1 MPFAEPVLPLT
12 NTSKSDLLLLVVT
25 FMAAISWMFSREAVS
40 LMPPLMF
47 IGLRFLLG
55 GAILGVIGFRRLR
68 QLTPSQALRAARVGL
83 VFGAA
88 MSCWVTGL
96 HRIDNVG
103 EGAFLTSL
111 AVVLVPVFARLLF
124 AEAQPGSTWVA
135 LPVAV
140 SGLALLS
147 LENGFR
153 PEPGQSFFVAA
164 AALFALYF
172 NLNTHAANARTVTG
186 TDGIER
192 REQIPAIVL
201 TAVVLVTVGLF
212 ASAVSLLLEPWAPTL
227 GNVSLELTLWV
238 LASTLV
244 GTSGRFLVQT
254 YAQSLSVHSH
264 GVVILVLEP
273 VWVALIAAFWFGESM
288 AGTQLAGCLMIF
300 AALVIN
306 RAAALRRMMKGWFR
320 PT

>member
-1 MPFAEPVLPLT
+1 MPLS
-12 NTSKSDLLLLVVT
+12 NTSRSDLLLLVVT

-40 LMPPLMF
+40 LMPPLLF
-47 IGLRFLLG
+47 IAVRFLLG
-55 GAILGVIGFRRLR
+55 GLLLGAFGVSQLR
-68 QLTPSQALRAARVGL
+68 QLTLSQAGRAARVGL

-96 HRIDNVG
+96 HRIDHVG

-111 AVVLVPVFARLLF
+111 AVVLVPVMARLLF
-124 AEAQPGSTWVA
+124 AERQPASTWVA

-140 SGLALLS
+140 GGLALLS
-147 LENGFR
+147 LENGFQ
-153 PEPGQSFFVAA
+153 PEAGQLFFVAA

-186 TDGIER
+186 ADGIER
-192 REQIPAIVL
+192 QEQIPALAL
-201 TAVVLVTVGLF
+201 TALVLVIVGLF
-212 ASAVSLLLEPWAPTL
+212 TSLLSLMLEPWQPTFS
-227 GNVSLELTLWV
+227 VFSPELAGWV

-273 VWVALIAAFWFGESM
+273 VWVALIAALWFAETM
-288 AGTQLAGCLMIF
+288 AGSQLAGCLMIF
-300 AALVIN
+300 AALLIN
-306 RAAALRRMMKGWFR
+306 RAGALQRMMKGWIR
-320 PT
+320 REP